1 MSKRG
6 YPVTV
11 RVRDERRKQA
21 ELRQAQYNKLSLKE
35 KLERLPAEPQAS
47 RQRLKLLKQ
56 LEGSKDKV

>member
-11 RVRDERRKQA
+11 RVRAERRKQA
-21 ELRQAQYNKLSLKE
+21 ELRQVEYNKLSLKE
-35 KLERLPAEPQAS
+35 RLDRLPPEPQAG

-56 LEGSKDKV
+56 LEESKKA

>member
-11 RVRDERRKQA
+11 RVRAERRKQA
-21 ELRQAQYNKLSLKE
+21 ELRQVEYNKLSLKE
-35 KLERLPAEPQAS
+35 RLDRLPPEPQAS

-56 LEGSKDKV
+56 LEESKKA